1 MSDATYHRPRRQ
13 ARRRPMIEYRLVVA
27 LSFPLF
33 LVAAAAARLRPAT
46 QPAWPGAEPRPS
58 LFVEAWRKAEATV
71 SLAFGG

>member
-1 MSDATYHRPRRQ
+1 MSDATFHRPRRQ

-27 LSFPLF
+27 LSYPLF
-33 LVAAAAARLRPAT
+33 LLASVVARLRPAA
-46 QPAWPGAEPRPS
+46 QPAWPGAEERPS